1 LIFSI
6 CMFFSYN
13 YVKSQISIINNIQN
27 CHSNSEC
34 IQSNNG
40 GGNGVHL
47 PGIGFV
53 PLAQPGVV
61 PPQPQPVGGVGN
73 NPNSF
78 GTRTPGL
85 VQPGVV
91 EQQPQQ
97 PPKPPSPPPAP
108 VGCPDEIRVSG
119 FSDELLDGIY
129 EKQEEKIGDRPLYL
143 NSLDVAIAY
152 NELFG
157 DWWIIDKW
165 DVGAYPIAGYAWF
178 PENDGYPCPPYTN
191 TVNDGKNDQVFN
203 VKIES
208 AAPANK
214 EICTANA
221 VEYSDF
227 IGSKPCVFPFTYKGV
242 KYHRCTGIEWDALWC
257 ATETTINGEFIDGE
271 WGDCDLQTCEE
282 GSLV

>member
-91 EQQPQQ
+91 QPQPQ
-97 PPKPPSPPPAP
+97 PIKPQSPPPAP
-108 VGCPDEIRVSG
+108 VGCPDKIRVSG
-119 FSDELLDGIY
+119 FSNELLDGIY
-129 EKQEEKIGDRPLYL
+129 EKQEDKIGDRPLYL

-152 NELFG
+152 YELFG

-165 DVGAYPIAGYAWF
+165 DVGADTAGYAWF
-178 PENDGYPCPPYTN
+178 PENDGYPCPPNTN
-191 TVNDGKNDQVFN
+191 TVNDGKNDQVLD

-208 AAPANK
+208 E

-221 VEYSDF
+221 VEGYSDF

-242 KYHRCTGIEWDALWC
+242 KYHSCAGFKWDGLWC